1 MEMDLLEQKI
11 KVCEEHYRKFMGL
24 DPFPVYKLQRKEVR
38 LDTALQKGFDSI
50 AAASYDVQAGEH
62 RFLVST
68 NLSVPEYVMFH
79 EFTHI
84 LDSERYVKNDKVRY
98 AGLSGFSEYHA
109 SQVELI
115 QLLGAAS
122 VHEIESFSMDNIINT
137 ISGTKSVN
145 QYVEQKRQHAIELFS
160 RRDFP
165 ADLDTL
171 KGAFGVLFNYFG
183 LRSICELYSIDFTE
197 KIENESFLKIIPT
210 QQFVP
215 LNNLMHG
222 WLNESMIDVSIKIY
236 LGTIFPLIQEFHLA

>member
-1 MEMDLLEQKI
+1 MKMDLLEQKI
-11 KVCEEHYRKFMGL
+11 KLCEDYYRKFMRL
-24 DPFPVYKLQRKEVR
+24 DTFPAYKLQTKEVR

-50 AAASYDVQAGEH
+50 ATASYDVQAGEH
-62 RFLVST
+62 RLLVST

-98 AGLSGFSEYHA
+98 AGLSGFTEYHA

-115 QLLGAAS
+115 ELLGATS
-122 VHEIESFSMDNIINT
+122 VHEIESFSMYNIINT

-145 QYVEQKRQHAIELFS
+145 QYIEQKRQHAIELFS
-160 RRDFP
+160 RSDFP
-165 ADLDTL
+165 ADLETL

-197 KIENESFLKIIPT
+197 KIENEPFLKIIPT

-222 WLNESMIDVSIKIY
+222 WLNEGMIDISIKIY
-236 LGTIFPLIQEFHLA
+236 LGTIFPLIKAFHLA